1 MQFLAH
7 RKLSHLTTAAMVA
20 FVVMT
25 AAALFAVVS
34 LQTRSDVQSKALAQL
49 QSNVRTFVGILSG
62 SIGSLTVKKDGT
74 GAVTGITVN
83 DDAVFYSDELADRIA
98 EATQAPAT
106 LFVKDKTTGDFI
118 RRATNMRNPDGTR
131 AVGTAMDRKG
141 VVFPIVSG
149 GGTYVGQAKILGGD
163 YLLINLPVFGQSGQ
177 VLGVLGSGFQ
187 VTALEAS
194 ANRLMWQMGMVSL
207 AAVLVLTLAAIVSAR
222 MLFRPI
228 PKLAG
233 TMNGLAHGDTS
244 VTVPYLAWKNEI
256 GEMARAV
263 EIFRGNTVE
272 RQRLAVE
279 QAAESDAKMQRALK
293 LDGLTRQFESNV
305 SALTQGLATAASQ
318 MEATAQTMTATAER
332 TNRQSVSV
340 AAAAEQTSGSVQT
353 VAAATEEMS
362 ISIREIARQVTQ
374 SSQISFEAVESA
386 KRTNGIVQALANGA
400 ERIGEVVAL
409 INSIASQTNLLALNA
424 TIEAARAGEAGK
436 GFAVVASEV
445 KNLATQTAKATEE
458 IGSQIAQIQ
467 GATQEAVD
475 AIHGIQTVIDQISSI
490 STGIAAAMEEQ
501 GATTSEISRSVQEA
515 ARGTGQV
522 TESIDSVKHGAG
534 ETGAAAVQVLDA
546 AQELARYAENLSR
559 EVDVFL
565 SDVKAA

>member
-106 LFVKDKTTGDFI
+106 LFVKDKASGDFI

-263 EIFRGNTVE
+263 EIFRENTVE

>member
-1 MQFLAH
+1 MQFLAN

-20 FVVMT
+20 FVVVT

-34 LQTRSDVQSKALAQL
+34 LQTRQDVETKALAQL
-49 QSNVRTFVGILSG
+49 QSNVRTFVGILRG
-62 SIGSLTVKKDGT
+62 SIDSLSVKKDAA

-106 LFVKDKTTGDFI
+106 LFVKDKASGNLI
-118 RRATNMRNPDGTR
+118 RRATNMRNPDGSR
-131 AVGTAMDRKG
+131 AVGTAMDRNG
-141 VVFPIVSG
+141 VIFPIVSA
-149 GGTYVGQAKILGGD
+149 GGTYVGKAKILGAD
-163 YLLINLPVFGQSGQ
+163 YLLVNLPVFGQSGQ

-194 ANRLMWQMGMVSL
+194 AHELMWQMGMVSL
-207 AAVLVLTLAAIVSAR
+207 AVVLLLTLAAILAGR

-228 PKLAG
+228 PRLAEA
-233 TMNGLAHGDTS
+233 MKSLAHGETAL
-244 VTVPYLAWKNEI
+244 TVPYTAARNEI

-263 EIFRGNTVE
+263 EIFRENTVE
-272 RQRLAVE
+272 RQRLSVE
-279 QAAESDAKMQRALK
+279 QATESDAKLQRALK
-293 LDGLTRQFESNV
+293 LDELTRRFEANV
-305 SALTQGLATAASQ
+305 SALTQGLAAAASE
-318 MEATAQTMTATAER
+318 MEATAQTMTSTADR

-340 AAAAEQTSGSVQT
+340 AAAAEQTSSSVQT

-386 KRTNGIVQALANGA
+386 KRTNGIVQALSSSA
-400 ERIGEVVAL
+400 ERIGDVITL
-409 INSIASQTNLLALNA
+409 INNLAAQTNLLALNA

-445 KNLATQTAKATEE
+445 KNLATQTAKATDE

-467 GATQEAVD
+467 GATQEAVG
-475 AIHGIQTVIDQISSI
+475 AIHGIQTIIDQISAI

-501 GATTSEISRSVQEA
+501 GATTGEISRSVQEA

-522 TESIDSVKHGAG
+522 TDSIESVKHGAG
-534 ETGAAAVQVLDA
+534 ETGAAATQVLGA

>member
-1 MQFLAH
+1 VQFLAH

-25 AAALFAVVS
+25 ATALFAVVS
-34 LQTRSDVQSKALAQL
+34 LQTRSDVETKALAQL
-49 QSNVRTFVGILSG
+49 QSNVRTFVGILRG
-62 SIGSLTVKKDGT
+62 SIDNLAVKKDAT

-106 LFVKDKTTGDFI
+106 LFVKDRTSGNFV
-118 RRATNMRNPDGTR
+118 RRATNMRNPDGSR
-131 AVGTAMDRKG
+131 AVGTAMDRNG
-141 VVFPIVSG
+141 VIFPIVSA
-149 GGTYVGQAKILGGD
+149 GGTYVGKATILGND
-163 YLLINLPVFGQSGQ
+163 YLLVNLPVFGQSGQ

-194 ANRLMWQMGMVSL
+194 ASRLLWQMGMVSL
-207 AAVLVLTLAAIVSAR
+207 AAVLVLTLAAILSAR

-233 TMNGLAHGDTS
+233 TMQSLAHGDTAL
-244 VTVPYLAWKNEI
+244 TVPYLAWKNEI

-263 EIFRGNTVE
+263 EIFRENTAE

-279 QAAESDAKMQRALK
+279 QASESDAKLQRAMK
-293 LDGLTRQFESNV
+293 LDALTRQFEANV
-305 SALTQGLATAASQ
+305 SALTQGLAAAASE
-318 MEATAQTMTATAER
+318 MEATARTMTTTADR

-340 AAAAEQTSGSVQT
+340 AAAAEQTSSSVQT

-386 KRTNGIVQALANGA
+386 KRTNGIVQALSSSA
-400 ERIGEVVAL
+400 ERIGDVITL
-409 INSIASQTNLLALNA
+409 INNLAAQTNLLALNA

-445 KNLATQTAKATEE
+445 KTLATQTAKATEE

-467 GATQEAVD
+467 GATQEAVG

-501 GATTSEISRSVQEA
+501 GATTGEISRSVQEA

-522 TESIDSVKHGAG
+522 TESIESVKHGAG
-534 ETGAAAVQVLDA
+534 ETGAAATQVLDA

-565 SDVKAA
+565 TDVKAA

>member
-1 MQFLAH
+1 MQFLAN

-20 FVVMT
+20 FVVVT
-25 AAALFAVVS
+25 AAALFAVVA
-34 LQTRSDVQSKALAQL
+34 LQTRSDVETKALAQL
-49 QSNVRTFVGILSG
+49 QSNVRTFVGILRG
-62 SIGSLTVKKDGT
+62 SIDSLTVKKDAA

-106 LFVKDKTTGDFI
+106 LFVKDKASGNFI
-118 RRATNMRNPDGTR
+118 RRATNMRNPDGSR
-131 AVGTAMDRKG
+131 AVGTAMDRNG
-141 VVFPIVSG
+141 VIFPVVSA
-149 GGTYVGQAKILGGD
+149 GGTYVGKAKILGHD
-163 YLLINLPVFGQSGQ
+163 YLLVNLPVFGQSGQ

-194 ANRLMWQMGMVSL
+194 ANQLMWQMGMVSL
-207 AAVLVLTLAAIVSAR
+207 AVVLVLTLAAILAGR

-228 PKLAG
+228 PKLAHA
-233 TMNGLAHGDTS
+233 MKSLAHGETAL
-244 VTVPYLAWKNEI
+244 TVPYIAAGNEI

-263 EIFRGNTVE
+263 EIFRENTVE

-279 QAAESDAKMQRALK
+279 QASESDAKMQRALK
-293 LDGLTRQFESNV
+293 LDELTRRFEANV
-305 SALTQGLATAASQ
+305 SALTQGLAAAASE
-318 MEATAQTMTATAER
+318 MEATAQTMTSTADR

-340 AAAAEQTSGSVQT
+340 AAAAEQTSSSVQT

-362 ISIREIARQVTQ
+362 ISIREIARQVHQ

-386 KRTNGIVQALANGA
+386 KRTNGIVQALSSSA
-400 ERIGEVVAL
+400 ERIGDVITL
-409 INSIASQTNLLALNA
+409 INNLAAQTNLLALNA

-445 KNLATQTAKATEE
+445 KTLATQTAKATEE

-467 GATQEAVD
+467 GATQEAVG
-475 AIHGIQTVIDQISSI
+475 AIAGIQTVIDQISTI

-501 GATTSEISRSVQEA
+501 GATTGEISRSVQEA

-522 TESIDSVKHGAG
+522 TESIETVKHGAG
-534 ETGAAAVQVLDA
+534 ETGAAATQVLGA

>member
-1 MQFLAH
+1 MQFLAN

-20 FVVMT
+20 FVVLT
-25 AAALFAVVS
+25 AAALFAVVA
-34 LQTRSDVQSKALAQL
+34 LQTRQDVETKALAQL
-49 QSNVRTFVGILSG
+49 QSNVRTFVGILRG
-62 SIGSLTVKKDGT
+62 SIDSLSVKKDAA

-106 LFVKDKTTGDFI
+106 LFVKDKASGNFI
-118 RRATNMRNPDGTR
+118 RRATNMRNPDGSR
-131 AVGTAMDRKG
+131 AVGTAMDRNG
-141 VVFPIVSG
+141 VVFPIVSA
-149 GGTYVGQAKILGGD
+149 GGTYVGKASILGAD
-163 YLLINLPVFGQSGQ
+163 YLLVNLPVFGQSGQ

-194 ANRLMWQMGMVSL
+194 ANRLMWQMGLVSL
-207 AAVLVLTLAAIVSAR
+207 AAVLVLTLAAVLSGR

-228 PKLAG
+228 PKLAEA
-233 TMNGLAHGDTS
+233 MKSLAHGETAL
-244 VTVPYLAWKNEI
+244 TVPYLAARNEI

-263 EIFRGNTVE
+263 EIFRENAAE
-272 RQRLAVE
+272 RQRLSVE
-279 QAAESDAKMQRALK
+279 QAAESGAKMQRALK
-293 LDGLTRQFESNV
+293 LDELTRRFEANV
-305 SALTQGLATAASQ
+305 SALTQGLATAATE
-318 MEATAQTMTATAER
+318 MEATAQTMTSTADR

-340 AAAAEQTSGSVQT
+340 AAAAEQTSSSVQT

-362 ISIREIARQVTQ
+362 ISIREIARQVHQ

-386 KRTNGIVQALANGA
+386 KRTNGIVQALSSSA
-400 ERIGEVVAL
+400 ERIGDVITL
-409 INSIASQTNLLALNA
+409 INNLAAQTNLLALNA

-445 KNLATQTAKATEE
+445 KNLATQTAKATDE

-467 GATQEAVD
+467 GATQEAVG
-475 AIHGIQTVIDQISSI
+475 AIHGIQTIIDQISAI

-501 GATTSEISRSVQEA
+501 GATTGEISRSVQEA

-522 TESIDSVKHGAG
+522 TDSIESVKHGAG
-534 ETGAAAVQVLDA
+534 ETGAAATQVLGA
-546 AQELARYAENLSR
+546 AHELARYAENLSR

>member
-1 MQFLAH
+1 VQFLAN

-25 AAALFAVVS
+25 AAALFAAVA

-49 QSNVRTFVGILSG
+49 QSNVRTFVGILRG
-62 SIGSLTVKKDGT
+62 SIDSLTVKKDGT
-74 GAVTGITVN
+74 GAITGITVN

-106 LFVKDKTTGDFI
+106 LFVKDKASGNFI
-118 RRATNMRNPDGTR
+118 RRATNMRNPDGSR
-131 AVGTAMDRKG
+131 AVGTAMDRNG
-141 VVFPIVSG
+141 VVFPIVSA
-149 GGTYVGQAKILGGD
+149 GGTYVGQAKILGSD
-163 YLLINLPVFGQSGQ
+163 YLLVNLPVFGQSGQ

-194 ANRLMWQMGMVSL
+194 AANLMWQMGMVSL
-207 AAVLVLTLAAIVSAR
+207 AAVLALTLAAILTGR

-228 PKLAG
+228 PKLAE
-233 TMNGLAHGDTS
+233 TMQSLAHGETALA
-244 VTVPYLAWKNEI
+244 VPYVAWKNEV

-263 EIFRGNTVE
+263 EIFRDNTVE

-279 QAAESDAKMQRALK
+279 QASESDAKMQRALK
-293 LDGLTRQFESNV
+293 LDGLTRQFEANV

-318 MEATAQTMTATAER
+318 MEATAQTMTATADQ

-340 AAAAEQTSGSVQT
+340 AAAAEQTSSSVQT

-362 ISIREIARQVTQ
+362 GSIREIARQVTQ

-386 KRTNGIVQALANGA
+386 KRTNGIVQALSSGA
-400 ERIGEVVAL
+400 ERIGDVVTL
-409 INSIASQTNLLALNA
+409 INNLAAQTNLLALNA

-445 KNLATQTAKATEE
+445 KNLATQTAKATDE
-458 IGSQIAQIQ
+458 IGAQIAQIQ
-467 GATQEAVD
+467 GATQEAVG
-475 AIHGIQTVIDQISSI
+475 AIQGIQTIIDQISNI

-522 TESIDSVKHGAG
+522 TESIESVKQGAG
-534 ETGAAAVQVLDA
+534 ETGAAATQVLGA

-565 SDVKAA
+565 ADVKAA

>member
-1 MQFLAH
+1 VQFLAN

-34 LQTRSDVQSKALAQL
+34 LQTSSDVQSKALAQL
-49 QSNVRTFVGILSG
+49 QSNVRTFVGILRG
-62 SIGSLTVKKDGT
+62 SISSLTVKKDST
-74 GAVTGITVN
+74 GAITGITVN

-106 LFVKDKTTGDFI
+106 LFVKDKASGDFI

-141 VVFPIVSG
+141 VVFPIVSA

-163 YLLINLPVFGQSGQ
+163 YLLVNLPVFGQSGQ

-233 TMNGLAHGDTS
+233 TMDGLAHGDIS

-263 EIFRGNTVE
+263 EIFRENTVE

-534 ETGAAAVQVLDA
+534 ETGVAAVQVLDA

>member
-1 MQFLAH
+1 MQFLAN

-49 QSNVRTFVGILSG
+49 QSNVRTFVGILRG
-62 SIGSLTVKKDGT
+62 SIGSLTVKKDST
-74 GAVTGITVN
+74 GAITGITVN

-106 LFVKDKTTGDFI
+106 LFVKDKTSGDFI

-141 VVFPIVSG
+141 VVFPIVSAG
-149 GGTYVGQAKILGGD
+149 STYVGQAKILGGD
-163 YLLINLPVFGQSGQ
+163 YLLVNLPVFGQSGQ

-207 AAVLVLTLAAIVSAR
+207 AAVLVLTLAAILSAR

-263 EIFRGNTVE
+263 EIFRENTVE

-279 QAAESDAKMQRALK
+279 QAAESDAKMQRALR

-332 TNRQSVSV
+332 TNQQSVSV

-386 KRTNGIVQALANGA
+386 KRTNGIVQALADGA
-400 ERIGEVVAL
+400 QKIGEVVAL

-501 GATTSEISRSVQEA
+501 GATTGEISRSVQEA

-522 TESIDSVKHGAG
+522 TQSIDSVKHGAG
-534 ETGAAAVQVLDA
+534 ETGVAAVQVLDA

>member
-1 MQFLAH
+1 MQFLAN

-49 QSNVRTFVGILSG
+49 QSNVRTFVGILRG
-62 SIGSLTVKKDGT
+62 SIDSLTVKKDGT
-74 GAVTGITVN
+74 GAITGITVN

-106 LFVKDKTTGDFI
+106 LFVKDKATGDFI

-163 YLLINLPVFGQSGQ
+163 YLLVNLPVFGQSGQ

-207 AAVLVLTLAAIVSAR
+207 AAVLVLTLAAIISAR

-228 PKLAG
+228 PKLAAA
-233 TMNGLAHGDTS
+233 MNGLAHGDTS
-244 VTVPYLAWKNEI
+244 VTVPYLASQNEI

-263 EIFRGNTVE
+263 EIFRENTVE

-279 QAAESDAKMQRALK
+279 QAAESDAKMQRALR
-293 LDGLTRQFESNV
+293 LDGLTRQFEANV

-318 MEATAQTMTATAER
+318 METTAQTMTATAER

-386 KRTNGIVQALANGA
+386 KRTNGIVQALSSGA
-400 ERIGEVVAL
+400 ERIGDVVTL
-409 INSIASQTNLLALNA
+409 INNLAAQTNLLALNA

-458 IGSQIAQIQ
+458 IGSQVAQIQ
-467 GATQEAVD
+467 GATQEAVG
-475 AIHGIQTVIDQISSI
+475 AIHGIQTIIDQISSI

-501 GATTSEISRSVQEA
+501 GATTGEISRSVQEA

-534 ETGAAAVQVLDA
+534 ETGAAAVQVLGA

-565 SDVKAA
+565 SDVKVA

>member
-1 MQFLAH
+1 
-7 RKLSHLTTAAMVA
+7 MVA
-20 FVVMT
+20 FVVVT

-34 LQTRSDVQSKALAQL
+34 LQTRQDVETKALAQL
-49 QSNVRTFVGILSG
+49 QSNVRTFVGILRG
-62 SIGSLTVKKDGT
+62 SIDSLSVKKDAA

-106 LFVKDKTTGDFI
+106 LFVKDKASGNLI
-118 RRATNMRNPDGTR
+118 RRATNMRNPDGSR
-131 AVGTAMDRKG
+131 AVGTAMDRNG
-141 VVFPIVSG
+141 VIFPIVSA
-149 GGTYVGQAKILGGD
+149 GGTYVGKAKILGAD
-163 YLLINLPVFGQSGQ
+163 YLLVNLPVFGQSGQ

-194 ANRLMWQMGMVSL
+194 AHELMWQMGMVSL
-207 AAVLVLTLAAIVSAR
+207 AVVLLLTLAAILAGR

-228 PKLAG
+228 PRLAEA
-233 TMNGLAHGDTS
+233 MKSLAHGETAL
-244 VTVPYLAWKNEI
+244 TVPYTAARNEI

-263 EIFRGNTVE
+263 EIFRENTVE
-272 RQRLAVE
+272 RQRLSVE
-279 QAAESDAKMQRALK
+279 QATESDAKLQRALK
-293 LDGLTRQFESNV
+293 LDELTRRFEANV
-305 SALTQGLATAASQ
+305 SALTQGLAAAASE
-318 MEATAQTMTATAER
+318 MEATAQTMTSTADR

-340 AAAAEQTSGSVQT
+340 AAAAEQTSSSVQT

-386 KRTNGIVQALANGA
+386 KRTNGIVQALSSSA
-400 ERIGEVVAL
+400 ERIGDVITL
-409 INSIASQTNLLALNA
+409 INNLAAQTNLLALNA

-445 KNLATQTAKATEE
+445 KNLATQTAKATDE

-467 GATQEAVD
+467 GATQEAVG
-475 AIHGIQTVIDQISSI
+475 AIHGIQTIIDQISAI

-501 GATTSEISRSVQEA
+501 GATTGEISRSVQEA

-522 TESIDSVKHGAG
+522 TDSIESVKHGAG
-534 ETGAAAVQVLDA
+534 ETGAAATQVLGA

>member
-1 MQFLAH
+1 MQLLAH

-25 AAALFAVVS
+25 AAALFAAVS
-34 LQTRSDVQSKALAQL
+34 LQTSSDVQSKALAQL
-49 QSNVRTFVGILSG
+49 QSNVRTFVGILRG
-62 SIGSLTVKKDGT
+62 SIDSLTVKKDST

-106 LFVKDKTTGDFI
+106 LFVKDKTSGDFV

-141 VVFPIVSG
+141 VVFPIVSA
-149 GGTYVGQAKILGGD
+149 GGTYVGQAKILGHD
-163 YLLINLPVFGQSGQ
+163 YLLVNLPVFGQSGQ

-194 ANRLMWQMGMVSL
+194 ASRLMWQMGMVSL
-207 AAVLVLTLAAIVSAR
+207 AAVLVLTLAAILSAR

-256 GEMARAV
+256 GAMARAV
-263 EIFRGNTVE
+263 EIFRENTVE

-279 QAAESDAKMQRALK
+279 QATESDAKMQRALK
-293 LDGLTRQFESNV
+293 LDGLTRQFEANV
-305 SALTQGLATAASQ
+305 SALTQGLAAAASQ

-332 TNRQSVSV
+332 TNQQSVSV

-362 ISIREIARQVTQ
+362 ISIREIARQVTR
-374 SSQISFEAVESA
+374 SSQISFEAVENA
-386 KRTNGIVQALANGA
+386 KRTNSIVQALSSGA
-400 ERIGEVVAL
+400 ERIGDVVQL
-409 INSIASQTNLLALNA
+409 ISTIAGQTNLLALNA

-458 IGSQIAQIQ
+458 IGAQIAQIQ
-467 GATQEAVD
+467 GATHEAVS
-475 AIHGIQTVIDQISSI
+475 AIHGIQTVIDQISGI

-534 ETGAAAVQVLDA
+534 ETGAAATQVLGA